1 MQKEHLVFDE
11 DDLFHQQNVNIYLQ
25 KVSTYLIV
33 KTLTNFVK
41 FIKSGEKMNKN
52 RENLTKFDKT
62 KKNSITFKKS
72 LGQNFL
78 FDKNLLNA
86 IAHDGMVEKDDV
98 VLEIGA
104 GAGTL
109 TAVLA
114 ENAKKVISFEID
126 SSLIPILS
134 EVKNEH
140 ENIEF
145 HFQDFMEADVES
157 LFEGEAR
164 VVANIPYYITTP
176 IVFRLVEHL
185 EKFSS
190 ILVLIQKEVAERFA
204 SIHGTKDYGIT
215 SVILQSIFDVSIPR
229 IVKKECFTPMP
240 KIDSALCLL
249 VPHNRYQ
256 ISNFEEF
263 KNFVHLAFS
272 MRRKTLVN
280 NLKQKYEKE
289 KVVEVL
295 KKFNYLETV
304 RPEEISVKDFINIFE
319 SVKKFLKS
327 CLKIIF

>member
-1 MQKEHLVFDE
+1 MSKNQEK
-11 DDLFHQQNVNIYLQ
+11 
-25 KVSTYLIV
+25 S
-33 KTLTNFVK
+33 
-41 FIKSGEKMNKN
+41 IKNE
-52 RENLTKFDKT
+52 ENL
-62 KKNSITFKKS
+62 KNSINFKKS

-78 FDKNLLNA
+78 FDKNLLRA
-86 IAHDGMVEKDDV
+86 IASDGMVNKDDV

-126 SSLIPILS
+126 NSLIPILS
-134 EVKNEH
+134 EVKNKH

-145 HFQDFMEADVES
+145 HFQDFMDADVES
-157 LFEGEAR
+157 LFDGSVR

-176 IVFRLVEHL
+176 IIFKLVEHL
-185 EKFSS
+185 HKFSS

-204 SIHGTKDYGIT
+204 SKHGTKEYGIT
-215 SVILQSIFDVSIPR
+215 SVILQSIFDVSVPR

-249 VPHNRYQ
+249 VPHNKYK
-256 ISNFEEF
+256 ISDFEKF

-280 NLKQKYEKE
+280 NLKSGFEKE
-289 KVVEVL
+289 KVVGVL
-295 KKFNYLETV
+295 NKFGYSEMV
-304 RPEEISVKDFINIFE
+304 RPEEVDVENFINIFNLLN
-319 SVKKFLKS
+319 VNN
-327 CLKIIF
+327 

>member
-1 MQKEHLVFDE
+1 MK
-11 DDLFHQQNVNIYLQ
+11 NIENSL
-25 KVSTYLIV
+25 
-33 KTLTNFVK
+33 
-41 FIKSGEKMNKN
+41 KN
-52 RENLTKFDKT
+52 NENL
-62 KKNSITFKKS
+62 KNSINFKKS

-78 FDKNLLNA
+78 FDKNLLRA
-86 IAHDGMVEKDDV
+86 IAGDGLVEKTDT

-109 TAVLA
+109 TSVLA
-114 ENAKKVISFEID
+114 ENAEKVISFEID
-126 SSLIPILS
+126 KSLIPIL
-134 EVKNEH
+134 EDVKNEH
-140 ENIEF
+140 KNIEF
-145 HFQDFMEADVES
+145 HFQDFMEAEVEN
-157 LFEGEAR
+157 LFDGKAR

-176 IVFRLVEHL
+176 IIFKLVEHL

-204 SIHGTKDYGIT
+204 SSHGTKDYGIT

-256 ISNFEEF
+256 ISNFENF
-263 KNFVHLAFS
+263 KNFVHSAFS

-280 NLKQKYEKE
+280 NIKSKFNKE

-295 KKFNYLETV
+295 KRFNYQETV
-304 RPEEISVKDFINIFE
+304 RPEEISVENFIDIFN
-319 SVKKFLKS
+319 
-327 CLKIIF
+327 CLNN